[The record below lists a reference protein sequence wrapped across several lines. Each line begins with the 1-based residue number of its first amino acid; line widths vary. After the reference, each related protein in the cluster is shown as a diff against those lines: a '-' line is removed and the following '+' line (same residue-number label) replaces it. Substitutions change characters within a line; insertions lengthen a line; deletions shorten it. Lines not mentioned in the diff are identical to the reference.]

1 MKFLN
6 WWKCFD
12 YDVLLSTL
20 ISTGIPNH
28 LKEINMGQN
37 WQQLSSP
44 PNVPNTQNLMSIWLS
59 NIDSEVK
66 DEDGCWGWGRGDY
79 PPITVCMMREPPQKI
94 PISFKLACQSFL
106 MLCDLMAVSM
116 MSADPRLWVVTHI
129 DTSSRSV
136 CVQAL
141 LRRSPRNQP
150 Q

>member
-1 MKFLN
+1 MDFFFIYTELFYSRRLIWSKNFHN
-6 WWKCFD
+6 HPA
-12 YDVLLSTL
+12 LLMYITS
-20 ISTGIPNH
+20 SSFEH
-28 LKEINMGQN
+28 K
-37 WQQLSSP
+37 QLSIRGI
-44 PNVPNTQNLMSIWLS
+44 N
-59 NIDSEVK
+59 DGG
-66 DEDGCWGWGRGDY
+66 DDGCREEVY

-116 MSADPRLWVVTHI
+116 MSADPRLCVVTHI